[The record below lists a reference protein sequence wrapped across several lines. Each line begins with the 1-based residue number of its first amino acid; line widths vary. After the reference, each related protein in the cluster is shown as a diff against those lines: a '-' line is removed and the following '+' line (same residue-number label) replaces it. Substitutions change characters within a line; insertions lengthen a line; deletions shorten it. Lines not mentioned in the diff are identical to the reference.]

1 MSNVS
6 VDATESAHNENQPE
20 NNTRRRFLTVAT
32 SVVGGVGVVGAA
44 RCLYV

>member
-20 NNTRRRFLTVAT
+20 NNT
-32 SVVGGVGVVGAA
+32 
-44 RCLYV
+44 